1 MLWWGPAVPEAR
13 ELVQARDFYNPPHG
27 HIFEAVSRLDDAG
40 LVVEP
45 IAVQA
50 ELGRMGLGDEITAGH
65 LVELQAAAPSPG
77 GLRGW
82 CEQIA
87 EDARKVRQAG
97 LGQEMYTAAM
107 DPTRSADSVVE
118 EFETRLAGEG
128 EGPAVRG
135 TVPAGDAIGLVIERA
150 ELAAQ
155 RGSSGVVGL
164 ATGHRDL
171 DRLLMGL
178 DPGSLGVVGARPSMG
193 KTSFAAGVASWNVL
207 RDVPSLFVSC
217 EMGAVEIGVRLVGQ
231 VSDLGSEALKTGR
244 LSPSQWE
251 RLRRMKD
258 AFASAPL
265 EIMDAGAPTPA
276 AIRLRARAMQ
286 AKRGLGL
293 VVVDYL
299 GLLTPP
305 AKRDRNDLEV
315 GDTAK
320 ALKALARDL
329 GCVVVLLSQ
338 LNRSCE
344 SRADKRPVLS
354 DLRDS
359 GNIEEHADVVMFLYR
374 DEVYNPAS
382 PDRGTAE
389 VIVAKN
395 RNGPTGMARL
405 AWLPTVARFGDLAR
419 EPVF

>member
-1 MLWWGPAVPEAR
+1 
-13 ELVQARDFYNPPHG
+13 
-27 HIFEAVSRLDDAG
+27 
-40 LVVEP
+40 
-45 IAVQA
+45 
-50 ELGRMGLGDEITAGH
+50 
-65 LVELQAAAPSPG
+65 
-77 GLRGW
+77 
-82 CEQIA
+82 
-87 EDARKVRQAG
+87 
-97 LGQEMYTAAM
+97 
-107 DPTRSADSVVE
+107 
-118 EFETRLAGEG
+118 
-128 EGPAVRG
+128 
-135 TVPAGDAIGLVIERA
+135 VIERA

-244 LSPSQWE
+244 LSPGQWE

-305 AKRDRNDLEV
+305 AKRDRNDLRWA
-315 GDTAK
+315 TPP
-320 ALKALARDL
+320 R
-329 GCVVVLLSQ
+329 
-338 LNRSCE
+338 RS
-344 SRADKRPVLS
+344 RRWPVTL
-354 DLRDS
+354 
-359 GNIEEHADVVMFLYR
+359 V
-374 DEVYNPAS
+374 AS
-382 PDRGTAE
+382 
-389 VIVAKN
+389 
-395 RNGPTGMARL
+395 
-405 AWLPTVARFGDLAR
+405 WSS
-419 EPVF
+419 